1 MSAPTAVDAAW
12 IQPAGVLVLLAVAAH
27 CAARLVQAGRA
38 AARPDAAGHA
48 ADLLMALGL
57 AAMLWP
63 PGNSIPPLAGE
74 VAFGLVVAWSLVG
87 ALGAGEARHRV
98 AWVRHAVTGAA
109 MIYMFAA
116 MSAGAFGSLTWVL
129 IASLASFAVWSA
141 LATARG
147 LASGVG
153 QLAAATGSGPT
164 LPAVVLAPPVVSLC
178 HTVMA
183 IFMIY
188 LLLGMR

>member
-1 MSAPTAVDAAW
+1 MSGSATGGAVW
-12 IQPAGVLVLLAVAAH
+12 IQTACTLVLLAVAGH

-38 AARPDAAGHA
+38 AARPEAARHA

-63 PGNSIPPLAGE
+63 PGSPIPPLVGE
-74 VAFGLVVAWSLVG
+74 VAFGLVVVWSMVG
-87 ALGAGEARHRV
+87 ALVAGEARCRV
-98 AWVRHAVTGAA
+98 AWLQHAAGGAA
-109 MIYMFAA
+109 MVYMFAA
-116 MSAGAFGSLTWVL
+116 MSAGAFGPLTWVL
-129 IASLASFAVWSA
+129 ITYVASFAAWSA

-147 LASGVG
+147 LAAGVG
-153 QLAAATGSGPT
+153 QVAAATGPGPT

-188 LLLGMR
+188 LLLAMR